1 MARSDGPLACR
12 AIVATAAGPM
22 LSSGGSSCTTRL
34 ITGTSSGI
42 GRATAKH
49 FQLKGWNVIATMRT
63 PTPQDELAQFERT
76 LVARIDAQDAPSIR
90 SAIDA
95 GFARFGRI
103 DTLVN
108 NAGYGAYGPL
118 EARSPAPV

>member
-1 MARSDGPLACR
+1 MVRWHAVRLSPRPL
-12 AIVATAAGPM
+12 VPM

-34 ITGTSSGI
+34 ITGMSSGL

-49 FQLKGWNVIATMRT
+49 FQLKGWNVIATMWT

-76 LVARIDAQDAPSIR
+76 LVARLDAHDARSIR
-90 SAIDA
+90 SAVDA
-95 GFARFGRI
+95 GVARFGRI

-108 NAGYGAYGPL
+108 NAGYGADGPL
-118 EARSPAPV
+118 EARS